1 MKLPSKKTVAFIVAT
16 AALLIV
22 AWRHSDAAIAIATG
36 ALAIIG
42 SFAGLEHLTGGF

>member
-1 MKLPSKKTVAFIVAT
+1 MSKFLAKKIAFVAAIV
-16 AALLIV
+16 ALLIV

-42 SFAGLEHLTGGF
+42 SVAGLDLVF